1 MTKRIMMS
9 SFGVIKS
16 GISGNISMIAAI
28 ATAVVIAAIPVSA
41 IAESDD
47 PAPPAQEQQTAT
59 APPSPEPAEP
69 VYEARARANGKSHIR
84 VTWPKVEG
92 ADGYTVYRSS
102 KPDRTGRK
110 IYTTKSAFKR
120 SYKDKKAAVHKKY
133 WYTVKAWEKTGGRK
147 KTLAVIEAN
156 GVKNVLKYKSSD
168 EFKTYAYSGG
178 GTTASGKKAKVGRV
192 AVDPNIIKLGTWL
205 YIEGYGLC
213 QAADTGGAIKGQTID
228 LYMDSE
234 SECYDWGIRH
244 KDVYIL
250 E

>member
-1 MTKRIMMS
+1 MMS
-9 SFGVIKS
+9 SFRVIKS
-16 GISGNISMIAAI
+16 DRRGNGSIIAAI
-28 ATAVVIAAIPVSA
+28 AAAVVIAAIPASA
-41 IAESDD
+41 IAESND
-47 PAPPAQEQQTAT
+47 PAPPAQEQQTAS
-59 APPSPEPAEP
+59 APAAPAEP
-69 VYEARARANGKSHIR
+69 VYEARAKANGKSHIR
-84 VTWPKVEG
+84 VTWPAVEG

-102 KPDRTGRK
+102 EPDKFGKK
-110 IYTTKSAFKR
+110 IHTTKKASKL
-120 SYKDKKAAVHKKY
+120 SYKDTKAAVHKKH
-133 WYTVKAWEKTGGRK
+133 WYTVKAWKKTDGK
-147 KTLAVIEAN
+147 KTTLAVIKAN
-156 GVKNVLKYKSSD
+156 GVKNILKYKSSD

-192 AVDPNIIKLGTWL
+192 AVDPNVIELGAWL

-234 SECYDWGIRH
+234 SECYDWGVRH